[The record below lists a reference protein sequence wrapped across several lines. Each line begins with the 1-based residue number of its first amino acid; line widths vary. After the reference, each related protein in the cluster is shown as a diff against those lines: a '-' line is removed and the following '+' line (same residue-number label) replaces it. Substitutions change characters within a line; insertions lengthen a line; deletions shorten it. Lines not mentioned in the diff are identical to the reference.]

1 MARKADVVARIL
13 NEVAIG
19 DQVVVALQMLQDQLR
34 RGVPVVLP
42 DVLRR
47 ALPAAEAGDRAK
59 VMQWRSFVVWADW
72 NGDDWDVAVE
82 LDGKTEVTTMPDTS
96 KGFRPRYRL
105 CGAPFTVQSLLFKDT
120 ETLTKGDLVN
130 LETGEVDLAAT
141 NDTAILGKVMQW
153 RSFVVWSEV
162 SAHHRVG
169 WRVDAAPETSA
180 RRPRAHYQRPVY

>member
-82 LDGKTEVTTMPDTS
+82 LDGKP
-96 KGFRPRYRL
+96 
-105 CGAPFTVQSLLFKDT
+105 
-120 ETLTKGDLVN
+120 
-130 LETGEVDLAAT
+130 
-141 NDTAILGKVMQW
+141 
-153 RSFVVWSEV
+153 
-162 SAHHRVG
+162 H
-169 WRVDAAPETSA
+169 
-180 RRPRAHYQRPVY
+180 